1 MRVYCTNIEL
11 LPVEV
16 LDVDKLAQHLSALDA
31 TFTYKIMKLSEKPHL
46 VIYSSSV
53 NQAKARA
60 QWITTK
66 TKILQDR
73 PYLIT
78 VNNPRASIKT
88 ASSLQEMEKTP
99 KP

>member
-1 MRVYCTNIEL
+1 MRIYCTNIEL
-11 LPVEV
+11 KPDEV
-16 LDVDKLAQHLSALDA
+16 IDADKLASHLSTLDA
-31 TFTYKIMKLSEKPHL
+31 TFTYKIMTLSEKPHL
-46 VIYSSSV
+46 VIYSSSA

-60 QWITTK
+60 QWITSK

-78 VNNPRASIKT
+78 VNNPRAPIKS
-88 ASSLQEMEKTP
+88 ALSLQEMENKP